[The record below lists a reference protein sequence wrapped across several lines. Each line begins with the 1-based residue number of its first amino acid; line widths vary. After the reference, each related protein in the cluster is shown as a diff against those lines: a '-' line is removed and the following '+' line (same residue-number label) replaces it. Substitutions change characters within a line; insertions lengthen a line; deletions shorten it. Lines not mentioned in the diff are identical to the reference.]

1 MTLYDLIINA
11 QYQQVF
17 HVYVTNAYDQN
28 VKIGSGTRK
37 SLMDEEECAEGLDH
51 LMDKVDRWEVC
62 SDGSVFV
69 ALIDHN
75 FKRPCEEL
83 YNAEYVAKWDRHKP
97 QTRPWRYSSET
108 ELNQNILN
116 GFKVEEGDTA

>member
-17 HVYVTNAYDQN
+17 HVYITNAYDQN
-28 VKIGSGTRK
+28 VRVGSGTRK
-37 SLMDEEECAEGLDH
+37 ILTNEDECEEGLYH

-69 ALIDHN
+69 GLIDQN
-75 FKRPCEEL
+75 FAKPCEEL
-83 YNAEYVAKWDRHKP
+83 YNAEYVAKWDRRKP

-108 ELNQNILN
+108 ELNPSVLK
-116 GFKVEEGDTA
+116 GFEVKE